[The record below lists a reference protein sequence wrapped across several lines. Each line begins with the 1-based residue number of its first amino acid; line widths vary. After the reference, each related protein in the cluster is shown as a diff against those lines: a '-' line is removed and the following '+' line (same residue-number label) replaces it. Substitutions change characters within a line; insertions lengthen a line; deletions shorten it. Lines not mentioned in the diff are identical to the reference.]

1 MEEIIF
7 EDYLR
12 AMNSKSVE
20 ELRDIAVT
28 SMYIAIKYIEMVND
42 MKVSLKEFKFQ
53 ENWWKSYT

>member
-42 MKVSLKEFKFQ
+42 MKVALKEFKFQ
-53 ENWWKSYT
+53 EN